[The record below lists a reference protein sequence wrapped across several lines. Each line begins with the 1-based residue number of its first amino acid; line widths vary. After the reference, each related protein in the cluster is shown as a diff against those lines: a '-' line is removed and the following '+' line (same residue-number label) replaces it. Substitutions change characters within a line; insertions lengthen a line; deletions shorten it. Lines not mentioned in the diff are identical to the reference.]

1 MSKMIVIETTP
12 ELVMDACLT
21 LANMVVKCKRHPEL
35 LKLVPDECAEEM
47 VISVLRVLIERS
59 NAQQSKGADP
69 AQEKADEEK
78 LEQSVNAAMEA
89 LLKAAG
95 K

>member
-21 LANMVVKCKRHPEL
+21 FANMIVKCKKHPEL
-35 LKLVPDECAEEM
+35 LAAVPDECAEEM
-47 VISVLRVLIERS
+47 VISILRILINLS
-59 NAQQSKGADP
+59 NEQQSKGVDP
-69 AQEKADEEK
+69 AQEKIDEDK
-78 LEQSVNAAMEA
+78 LEQSVNVAMEA

>member
-1 MSKMIVIETTP
+1 MSKLIVLELTP
-12 ELVMDACLT
+12 EMMMDACLT
-21 LANMVVKCKRHPEL
+21 LANMVVRSKWNPEL
-35 LKLVPDECAEEM
+35 LKLVPDDSAEEM
-47 VISVLRVLIERS
+47 VLSIFKVLQDRS

-69 AQEKADEEK
+69 AQEKIDEDK

-89 LLKAAG
+89 LMKAAG

>member
-21 LANMVVKCKRHPEL
+21 LANMVIKCKRHPEL

-47 VISVLRVLIERS
+47 VISILRVLIEHS

-69 AQEKADEEK
+69 AQEKIDEEK

-89 LLKAAG
+89 LMKAAG

>member
-1 MSKMIVIETTP
+1 MSKMFVLELTP
-12 ELVMDACLT
+12 EMMMDCCLT
-21 LANMVVKCKRHPEL
+21 LANMVNKCKSNPGYL
-35 LKLVPDECAEEM
+35 SLVPDVGAEEM
-47 VISVLRVLIERS
+47 VFSILNVIMER
-59 NAQQSKGADP
+59 NTQQSNGADP

-78 LEQSVNAAMEA
+78 LEQSVNVAMEA

>member
-1 MSKMIVIETTP
+1 MSKMIVMEMTP
-12 ELVMDACLT
+12 KLAMDACLT

-47 VISVLRVLIERS
+47 VISVLRVMIERS